1 MSGCPPSAA
10 ISRASPAACRAGR
23 VMTMP
28 APPSVLFRNFTRAR
42 SRRSG
47 ENRRRATGKELRAKR
62 FAQRFGLMH
71 GGDRRGALAA
81 QHGATVAARDESA
94 QPQLAAARESIG
106 GKRRA
111 TAPRELLSE
120 RALGSGRERGVA
132 VGEGRKRCND
142 VAPVRPAFERDGALT
157 DGGEAVFGVEDRGD
171 AIGEAEPLQACGGE
185 DDRGVVTLVETV
197 EPRVDVAA

>member
-47 ENRRRATGKELRAKR
+47 ENRRR
-62 FAQRFGLMH
+62 
-71 GGDRRGALAA
+71 
-81 QHGATVAARDESA
+81 
-94 QPQLAAARESIG
+94 
-106 GKRRA
+106 
-111 TAPRELLSE
+111 
-120 RALGSGRERGVA
+120 
-132 VGEGRKRCND
+132 
-142 VAPVRPAFERDGALT
+142 APVRPAFERDGALT

-197 EPRVDVAA
+197 EPRVDVAAKRLDPELRIALAQLRFATQAR